1 MKRILKWP
9 WVIIAIIAVI
19 TVFFAFQLPNL
30 KINNAVK
37 IFLPEEH
44 PSKLA
49 NERMEEIYGSSDV
62 IAIAIESK
70 RGNLITEEN
79 ISQIKEISDD
89 FETMR
94 NIKEVTSLT
103 NADYIEGTSE
113 GMTVEELVKNLPEN
127 EKELLKIKEK
137 LLSWDMYRGNLYS
150 EDLKSTQISLKLKSG
165 LAIETKEKVYN
176 QITKK
181 LDSYQNQQL
190 DFYLAGSPAIN
201 VLMGENM
208 ESDLKR
214 LVPIVIA
221 VVLLALFLAFKN
233 FGGVILPMLTVF
245 ISTIWALGIMA
256 LLEIRL
262 TMVSTVIPVLLV
274 AVGSAYGIHII
285 SHYYDEL
292 KEENNCD
299 LSEERHREL
308 VVNTVKKVGKPVL
321 LAGLTTIVGFSS
333 LGASNIVPIKEFGIF
348 TAIGVFTA
356 VIVAITLIPAILL
369 VRHSSLSCKD
379 NDGAEE
385 SRLNSILLSL
395 YHYFAKAKI
404 RILAL
409 ALVIVIISGFGMS
422 KIKIDSIMVEMFKDD
437 TQIRQADKFINDNF
451 NGTNILNVMIDGSEE
466 GSMTDPEVLKE
477 MEGLQNYLTDKYDQ
491 VGQVTSVANF
501 IKRMN
506 QVLHYPEE
514 NQKSSFDSEE
524 KSKTTG
530 ENTNSF
536 GEETTSN
543 FGEEEDTSDFESEE
557 NTSNFGGD
565 ETTSDFGGEEN
576 TSDFGTDNSESG
588 QESEST
594 LGDSPAPSHQELS
607 ESELVG
613 LLNKAVVKADK
624 LNLTGEE
631 LIDAVSRELNY
642 KGAAYQEIP
651 YNLDKYPATNQK
663 ELKNLISQYL
673 LMYSGSLDD
682 LIDQQLEPT
691 QGRMMVQMKTA
702 SNIMTNKIEND
713 IKSYVDQYFPEG
725 YQVSMA
731 GNADMALSVN
741 NLIVS
746 SQIMSIIISLIVVFL
761 IVAINYRSLLAGI
774 YGIIPLSISLLIN
787 FGIMGYAGIKLDI
800 GTAMVASI
808 AIGIGV
814 DYTVHFLSA
823 YSHEREKSDDLEEVC
838 QNTLLTAGKAII
850 FNAASVAAGFAV
862 LLFSNFYPLVNLGL
876 LVTITM
882 LTSSLAAMTILPAL
896 LNLFKP
902 KFINNK

>member
-37 IFLPEEH
+37 IFLPEDH

-49 NERMEEIYGSSDV
+49 NERMEDIYGSSEV

-70 RGNLITEEN
+70 RGDLITEKN
-79 ISQIKEISDD
+79 ISQIKKISNDL
-89 FETMR
+89 ETMK
-94 NIKEVTSLT
+94 NVKEVTSLT
-103 NADYIEGTSE
+103 NADYIEGTAA
-113 GMTVEELVKNLPEN
+113 GMTVEALVEDLPES
-127 EKELLKIKEK
+127 EEELLKIKEK
-137 LLSWDMYRGNLYS
+137 LLSWDLYRGNLYS
-150 EDLKSTQISLKLKSG
+150 EDLESTQISLKLKPG
-165 LAIETKEKVYN
+165 LAIETKEEVYN
-176 QITKK
+176 QLTNRI
-181 LDSYQNQQL
+181 DSYKNQQL
-190 DFYLAGSPAIN
+190 DFYLAGNPAVN

-221 VVLLALFLAFKN
+221 VVLLALFLSFKN

-299 LSEERHREL
+299 LSEESHREL
-308 VVNTVKKVGKPVL
+308 VVDTVRKVGKPVL

-333 LGASNIVPIKEFGIF
+333 LGTSNIVPIKEFGIF

-369 VRHSSLSCKD
+369 ARHSSLSCKD
-379 NDGAEE
+379 NDDGDE
-385 SRLNSILLSL
+385 SRLNSILLFL
-395 YHYFAKAKI
+395 YHYFSKAKI

-409 ALVIVIISGFGMS
+409 ALVIVLVSGYGMS
-422 KIKIDSIMVEMFKDD
+422 KIKIDSIMVEMFKED

-451 NGTNILNVMIDGSEE
+451 NGTNILNVMIEGSEE
-466 GSMTDPEVLKE
+466 GSMTDPEILKE
-477 MEGLQNYLTDKYDQ
+477 MEGLQNYLTDKYNQ
-491 VGQVTSVANF
+491 VGQATSVVNF

-506 QVLHYPEE
+506 QVLHYPEQ
-514 NQKSSFDSEE
+514 NQQSSFDSRA
-524 KSKTTG
+524 SKTST
-530 ENTNSF
+530 ETTTSF

-543 FGEEEDTSDFESEE
+543 FGGE
-557 NTSNFGGD
+557 
-565 ETTSDFGGEEN
+565 ETTSDFGTEET
-576 TSDFGTDNSESG
+576 TSDFGEETTSDFGSEETTSDFG
-588 QESEST
+588 NDDSKSDRATKSTVVESQ
-594 LGDSPAPSHQELS
+594 GPSQQKLS
-607 ESELVG
+607 ERELVG
-613 LLNKAVVKADK
+613 LLNRAVVKADK

-651 YNLDKYPATNQK
+651 YNLDKYPATNQN

-702 SNIMTNKIEND
+702 SNIVTNKIEAD
-713 IKSYVDQYFPEG
+713 IRNYVDQYFPEG

-746 SQIMSIIISLIVVFL
+746 SQIMSIIISLVVVFL
-761 IVAINYRSLLAGI
+761 IVAITYRSLLAGV
-774 YGIIPLSISLLIN
+774 YGIIPLGISLLIN
-787 FGIMGYAGIKLDI
+787 FGIMGYTGIKLDI

-902 KFINNK
+902 KFISK